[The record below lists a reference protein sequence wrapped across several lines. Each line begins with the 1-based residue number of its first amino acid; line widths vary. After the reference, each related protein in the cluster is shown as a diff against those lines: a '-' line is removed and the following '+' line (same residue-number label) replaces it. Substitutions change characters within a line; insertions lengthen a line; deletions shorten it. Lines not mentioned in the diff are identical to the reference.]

1 MSKFPQF
8 LARKSQEMLKN
19 PSHRS
24 KNGDTPE
31 KDPTPGSSPAPPHN
45 DPTPEPSMDQVTRD
59 ETTDSPQDPSLSR
72 DVTDSSRDVLTT
84 SRDVI
89 TPRDA
94 RHEYDKYEPDVQLP
108 AGTSPAD

>member
-1 MSKFPQF
+1 
-8 LARKSQEMLKN
+8 MLTI
-19 PSHRS
+19 PTLRS

-31 KDPTPGSSPAPPHN
+31 KDHTPGSSPAPPHN
-45 DPTPEPSMDQVTRD
+45 DATPEPSMDKVTRD
-59 ETTDSPQDPSLSR
+59 ETSDPPQDSVLSR
-72 DVTDSSRDVLTT
+72 DVTDS

-94 RHEYDKYEPDVQLP
+94 RHEYDKYEPDGQLP